1 MELHLYLGE
10 VIAIELKYMHLGLDN
25 PQRVMLVPLLRGILL
40 MLLQLHLIIASG
52 S

>member
-25 PQRVMLVPLLRGILL
+25 PQRVNLLPLL
-40 MLLQLHLIIASG
+40 
-52 S
+52 